1 MIRLLIK
8 GGLSV
13 AEAEL
18 AKRGIPTYDK
28 TWTSRTDLGGLMTH
42 TAVPEVYQDK
52 VTKWFGEPASAPFP
66 SGTLL
71 LFTFGVTGK
80 ASRKIA

>member
-8 GGLSV
+8 GGVSI

-28 TWTSRTDLGGLMTH
+28 TWTSASDLGGLMTH
-42 TAVPEVYQDK
+42 TAVPEVYWDK
-52 VTKWFGEPASAPFP
+52 VARWFGEDAKVPFP

-71 LFTFGVTGK
+71 FFTKGNGT
-80 ASRKIA
+80 AERKTA